1 MSKFSDF
8 YNTPLGSNS
17 VSALD
22 ETDIDLNGIYS
33 ESEEEEEA
41 DNGVTTAE
49 FLAQVNGDGT
59 ADSDDQRISEEIAR
73 IATPIMAK
81 DLMGEEEVE
90 EFKESIDAFD
100 AMDESYFTERT
111 IVKMDKQAKLAKL
124 KKIAILTIAKEK
136 NDNMYKKL
144 EIAWRIERTIERR
157 LEKKYASYA
166 MVKVREYLNKAKNSK
181 STFIKKIANKVSGG
195 HSSASS
201 KKPDKVNINEINK
214 IKLPG
219 VKM

>member
-81 DLMGEEEVE
+81 DLMG
-90 EFKESIDAFD
+90 D
-100 AMDESYFTERT
+100 R
-111 IVKMDKQAKLAKL
+111 
-124 KKIAILTIAKEK
+124 
-136 NDNMYKKL
+136 
-144 EIAWRIERTIERR
+144 
-157 LEKKYASYA
+157 
-166 MVKVREYLNKAKNSK
+166 K
-181 STFIKKIANKVSGG
+181 SV
-195 HSSASS
+195 
-201 KKPDKVNINEINK
+201 V
-214 IKLPG
+214 
-219 VKM
+219 